1 MNEEHKED
9 EIKPDQLQNLDDD
22 KSTVISVVPSM
33 LSGYPVV
40 EDKIEEEILYNIKG
54 GFFQFSNFEN
64 KVGRT
69 NYGILLN
76 DLELNV
82 IQDICKIKSDGGFY
96 ASAMPRKL
104 EVEQTK
110 KNYLT
115 IIPKNTDILPDTYPL
130 RIKVE
135 NINYK
140 NTADFN
146 SVKLILNFIDVKEII
161 LQDGNAM
168 DDMQMKSKLN
178 ERNLYSLVTNNGVF
192 TKKFH
197 TEEVRAEINTEKL
210 EGIKFKKWKNAYK
223 FTKSK
228 GQFRYF
234 HDGREKNPTELLSF
248 VPEDGSNVV
257 KKDKNKLELLGNP
270 SSETDYNIEKT
281 DDLYYRSLNEFHLIE
296 LKSL

>member
-1 MNEEHKED
+1 MPR
-9 EIKPDQLQNLDDD
+9 IKDA
-22 KSTVISVVPSM
+22 
-33 LSGYPVV
+33 
-40 EDKIEEEILYNIKG
+40 
-54 GFFQFSNFEN
+54 EN
-64 KVGRT
+64 K
-69 NYGILLN
+69 
-76 DLELNV
+76 
-82 IQDICKIKSDGGFY
+82 
-96 ASAMPRKL
+96 
-104 EVEQTK
+104 K

-146 SVKLILNFIDVKEII
+146 SVKLILNFLDVKEVI

-178 ERNLYSLVTNNGVF
+178 EKSLYSLVTNNGVF
-192 TKKFH
+192 TKKFY

-223 FTKSK
+223 FTKAK

-248 VPEDGSNVV
+248 VPEDGSNIT